1 MNRRIARQR
10 PEPTAALV
18 PILNREFRTCGGAAQ
33 RWDCR
38 PKRRRRCSTR
48 QSTGT
53 TTSESDPTSFPATRI
68 DTKVPRL
75 PCVKALSNSAYVVYL
90 RVSTREQGDSRLG
103 IEAQRETVSSF
114 AALRGP
120 AIAAV
125 FEEIRSARGDDAYTR
140 PQLESAIATARRL
153 RVPLLVARLDRLSRS
168 VALTSRLMASDVPFV
183 AADMP
188 NASRVTLQLAAV
200 MAEYES
206 RLTGERTRAAM
217 AAARELGASFGARS
231 WCFSPDTRLRAAE
244 GARASHVARARE
256 AYADFATEA
265 VVLRDAGR
273 SWTAIAAFLNARGYT
288 VLGGGAWTIHSVQRL
303 VRREVDTASTERRMV
318 LEDFAAVAGSMLPS
332 TRLPEALGRR
342 VFDVHAVRGGREES
356 FVASGR
362 PRSAVAYLRVSSRTQ
377 GVDGLGIAAQRESV
391 RRFCGE
397 SGLTTL
403 AEYSEVERAW
413 RSPLEKRPRLV
424 EALAHARAT
433 DATVVIARLDRL
445 ARNASLVHH
454 LIEAGARFICADAP
468 WADDTTIG
476 MLAVLAEREAR
487 LISDRMRDVR
497 AEAKES
503 DRPWRHVSNL
513 RPEHQPEAVR
523 KSAELRRRRTRER
536 YAYVEPIA
544 AALRAD
550 GLSLRAVARELKQRG
565 FVTQRGSA
573 WTDVST
579 SALLRRLEQPS
590 PPRFL
595 GSGAVSS
602 ASEPGMSEVEVAG
615 H

>member
-1 MNRRIARQR
+1 MRADVSPGNTGQF
-10 PEPTAALV
+10 TATHPLEGHHQDYE
-18 PILNREFRTCGGAAQ
+18 IQEAQ
-33 RWDCR
+33 
-38 PKRRRRCSTR
+38 T
-48 QSTGT
+48 
-53 TTSESDPTSFPATRI
+53 I
-68 DTKVPRL
+68 RL
-75 PCVKALSNSAYVVYL
+75 YVAYL
-90 RVSTREQGDSRLG
+90 RVSTREQGHSRLG
-103 IEAQRETVSSF
+103 LEAQCSAVSRF
-114 AALRGP
+114 AASRNGE
-120 AIAAV
+120 IV
-125 FEEIRSARGDDAYTR
+125 TIFEEIASGRRDDFNGR
-140 PQLESAIATARRL
+140 PKLEAAIATARRL
-153 RVPLLVARLDRLSRS
+153 GVPLVVARLDRLSRS
-168 VALTSRLMASDVPFV
+168 VALTSRLLASKVEFV
-183 AADMP
+183 AVDLP

-217 AAARELGASFGARS
+217 AAARERGASFGPGS
-231 WCFSPDTRLRAAE
+231 WCFAPETRLKAAQ
-244 GARASHVARARE
+244 GARAAHVTRARE
-256 AYADFATEA
+256 AFNDFASEA

-273 SWTAIAAFLNARGYT
+273 SWTAIARFLNAKGYT
-288 VLGGGAWTIHSVQRL
+288 VVGVGRWTIHSVQRL
-303 VRREVDTASTERRMV
+303 VRRELHAASGRREMV
-318 LEDFAAVAGSMLPS
+318 LEDFAVVAGCTSS
-332 TRLPEALGRR
+332 TMRLLDVRDRR
-342 VFDVHAVRGGREES
+342 VTGAQSVEADCVEPIVTRGPAR
-356 FVASGR
+356 V
-362 PRSAVAYLRVSSRTQ
+362 AVAYLRVSSKTQ
-377 GVDGLGIAAQRESV
+377 GVDGLGIAAQLESV
-391 RRFCGE
+391 RRFCTE
-397 SGLTTL
+397 SGLRLL
-403 AEYSEVERAW
+403 AEYSELESAW
-413 RSPLEKRPRLV
+413 RSPLEKRPKLV

-433 DATVVIARLDRL
+433 NATVVIARLDRL

-497 AEAKES
+497 AEAKRS